1 MNAALADEND
11 PLLGAVAEQH
21 VRHAVTEDPD
31 DIGPDSQESG
41 AVLVDGE
48 LLEFDPKGDPDNP
61 MEWAPAFKWSIVSLL
76 ALFAFCIT
84 FTCISVVPVASQI
97 VRDLDGD
104 DGSSRDSASR
114 AASAAL
120 LVTIWELGEAAGP
133 LLIAPLSEIY
143 GRWPVINGANI
154 LFVLTTVLAA
164 TCRRTDMF
172 IAARAMT
179 GAAVATNVLNPAIV
193 GDMFVREERG
203 KPMSLCIFAPML
215 GGAVGPMLSGAVAQT
230 LGWRS
235 FIWISAGL
243 AAGCELIFLCFFR
256 ETYKV
261 AILKKRRTA
270 AVGEAKE
277 RSRRVAYGTVQ
288 DCQKVESPAS
298 NRQMLYEAILRPG
311 IVLWGSGVLLAL
323 AFAGSIS
330 FSYFYIISVTL
341 PELLA
346 ERYGMT
352 PVQTGASLLSWSCG
366 GFIAIFICNRFLDSI
381 YIKLRDSNNGRGLPE
396 YRLPLVVLGAV
407 TVPLAT
413 AGYGWSAELRLP
425 LPVLL
430 GTVVLMGVS
439 IMLTAMPL
447 MAYVVDAFG
456 VYSASAI
463 TGVIILRCLMGAF
476 LPLMVAPLV
485 RSLGWGWAFICLA
498 GLIAA
503 VAPIPILILR
513 YGERWRAASRYSRDA

>member
-1 MNAALADEND
+1 MISTTLTNN
-11 PLLGAVAEQH
+11 
-21 VRHAVTEDPD
+21 HA
-31 DIGPDSQESG
+31 IS
-41 AVLVDGE
+41 
-48 LLEFDPKGDPDNP
+48 
-61 MEWAPAFKWSIVSLL
+61 
-76 ALFAFCIT
+76 T

-143 GRWPVINGANI
+143 GRWPVINGANM

-270 AVGEAKE
+270 AAGEAKE

-352 PVQTGASLLSWSCG
+352 PAQTGASLLSWSKYFCRSP
-366 GFIAIFICNRFLDSI
+366 GFIDSP
-381 YIKLRDSNNGRGLPE
+381 SN
-396 YRLPLVVLGAV
+396 VL
-407 TVPLAT
+407 TT
-413 AGYGWSAELRLP
+413 YC
-425 LPVLL
+425 
-430 GTVVLMGVS
+430 
-439 IMLTAMPL
+439 
-447 MAYVVDAFG
+447 F
-456 VYSASAI
+456 
-463 TGVIILRCLMGAF
+463 
-476 LPLMVAPLV
+476 
-485 RSLGWGWAFICLA
+485 
-498 GLIAA
+498 
-503 VAPIPILILR
+503 
-513 YGERWRAASRYSRDA
+513 